1 MNITCPQ
8 PPQSLPPLQPRSPRI
23 SPRSSP
29 QPPQPRIPAA
39 AQPPQPLHRHSLHRH
54 RRRSVAVVGS
64 CVAVIGSSLAVVW
77 KLVGRLLCS
86 SGLLLSL
93 CRRCVRALSF
103 ALQQRPSSSQPIIP
117 KGKSFFK
124 SYFFLVCEELS
135 IVSEVEDEFTKR
147 LLSLDEIAVFPRR
160 PANIAASFN
169 RFARSAPLS
178 YQALEPATLVPLQLL
193 KSSGTK
199 CIMVS
204 VLKRNLNWRM
214 FELKFSLKP
223 SKLSSSPHGGLSSSP
238 PVGSMP
244 KSFPP
249 FQHPSNQLLE
259 ENGFQQ
265 QKYVKYHK
273 RCLNDRKKL
282 GIGCSEV
289 MMLLLNKH
297 WIQLMSFNRDEFYYR
312 PTEPLG
318 WWAGG
323 IILGGR
329 DELGGG
335 TWLGSTRDGR
345 VAFLTNF
352 REVER
357 LSKILFIYTKKNPLS
372 RDSFLMN
379 GYALNTGR
387 AAQGMPINSWIC
399 EF

>member
-1 MNITCPQ
+1 M
-8 PPQSLPPLQPRSPRI
+8 S
-23 SPRSSP
+23 
-29 QPPQPRIPAA
+29 
-39 AQPPQPLHRHSLHRH
+39 
-54 RRRSVAVVGS
+54 
-64 CVAVIGSSLAVVW
+64 
-77 KLVGRLLCS
+77 
-86 SGLLLSL
+86 
-93 CRRCVRALSF
+93 
-103 ALQQRPSSSQPIIP
+103 
-117 KGKSFFK
+117 
-124 SYFFLVCEELS
+124 
-135 IVSEVEDEFTKR
+135 
-147 LLSLDEIAVFPRR
+147 
-160 PANIAASFN
+160 
-169 RFARSAPLS
+169 
-178 YQALEPATLVPLQLL
+178 
-193 KSSGTK
+193 
-199 CIMVS
+199 
-204 VLKRNLNWRM
+204 RNLNWRM

-357 LSKILFIYTKKNPLS
+357 LSKILFIYTKKVFIAIVSLVAN
-372 RDSFLMN
+372 
-379 GYALNTGR
+379 
-387 AAQGMPINSWIC
+387 
-399 EF
+399 